1 MVITRSPLR
10 LSFFGGGTDYP
21 EHYRQ
26 HGGAVLGA
34 ALDKF
39 TFVTASPFFSA
50 LFDYSVRLSY
60 RKVELVRRLEEI
72 EHNVYR
78 ECLRLCGVDRDIE
91 LHAMADLPA
100 FSGLGSSSSFTV
112 SLLLAL
118 HAFRGEFIAPLDLA
132 RQAIQIEREILK
144 EPVGSQD
151 QVFAAVG
158 GFNLIEFC
166 QNEEI
171 VVHRLPLR
179 PGRIEELESHLLL
192 VFTGVTRRAVDVT
205 VPQIKRVSENR
216 GTLLAMRKMV
226 DRGAAILTGSGP
238 LSDFG
243 DLLHDGWVAKR
254 SLHGD
259 VSSEA
264 IDGLYERGRAH
275 GAMGGKLLGAGGG
288 GFMLFCAPPDTH
300 GALASAFGGLP
311 TFPVRLG
318 LPGAQIVFA

>member
-10 LSFFGGGTDYP
+10 MSFFGGGTDYP
-21 EHYRQ
+21 AHYRR

-34 ALDKF
+34 AVDKF
-39 TFVTASPFFSA
+39 TFVTASPFYSS

-60 RKVELVRRLEEI
+60 RKVELVKRLDEV

-78 ECLRLCGVDRDIE
+78 ECLRLCGIERDIE

-100 FSGLGSSSSFTV
+100 FTGLGSSSSFTV

-118 HAFRGEFIAPLDLA
+118 HAFRGEFIAPLELA
-132 RQAIQIEREILK
+132 REAIQVEREILK

-171 VVHRLPLR
+171 VVHRLPLSPAR
-179 PGRIEELESHLLL
+179 MEELEDHLLM
-192 VFTGVTRRAVDVT
+192 VFTGVSRRALDLA
-205 VPQIKRVSENR
+205 VPLLQRVEENR
-216 GTLLAMRKMV
+216 ETLLSMRKMV
-226 DRGAAILTGSGP
+226 DRGAAILTGSGS
-238 LSDFG
+238 LSAFG
-243 DLLHDGWVAKR
+243 ELLHEAWLAKR
-254 SLHGD
+254 SLHSD
-259 VSSEA
+259 VSTEA
-264 IDGLYERGRAH
+264 IDALYERGRAH
-275 GAMGGKLLGAGGG
+275 GALGGKLLGAGGG
-288 GFMLFCAPPDTH
+288 GFMLFCTPPEAR
-300 GALASAFGGLP
+300 GALMNAFGGFQI
-311 TFPVRLG
+311 FPVRLG

>member
-10 LSFFGGGTDYP
+10 VSFFGGGTDYP
-21 EHYRQ
+21 GHYQR

-39 TFVTASPFFSA
+39 TFVTASPFFSS

-60 RKVELVRRLEEI
+60 RKVELVRRIDEV

-78 ECLRLCGVDRDIE
+78 ECLRLCGIERDIE

-100 FSGLGSSSSFTV
+100 FTGLGSSSSFTV

-132 RQAIQIEREILK
+132 REAIQVEREILK

-151 QVFAAVG
+151 QVFAAFG
-158 GFNLIEFC
+158 GFNLIEFW

-179 PGRIEELESHLLL
+179 PARIEELEQHLIM

-205 VPQIKRVSENR
+205 MPQLSRVEANR
-216 GTLLAMRKMV
+216 ETLLAMRRMV
-226 DRGAAILTGSGP
+226 DRGAAILTGSGS
-238 LSDFG
+238 LAAFG
-243 DLLHDGWVAKR
+243 DLLHDAWMAKR

-259 VSSEA
+259 VSSGA
-264 IDGLYERGRAH
+264 IDELYERGRAH
-275 GAMGGKLLGAGGG
+275 GALGGKLLGAGGG
-288 GFMLFCAPPDTH
+288 GFMLFCAPPESL
-300 GALASAFGGLP
+300 GALMRAFGGFQI
-311 TFPVRLG
+311 FPVRLG

>member
-21 EHYRQ
+21 EHYQQ

-78 ECLRLCGVDRDIE
+78 ECLRLCGIDRDIE

-132 RQAIQIEREILK
+132 RQAIRIEREILR

-158 GFNLIEFC
+158 GFNLIEFW

-205 VPQIKRVSENR
+205 VSQIRRVNENR
-216 GTLLAMRKMV
+216 ETLLAMRKMV

-243 DLLHDGWVAKR
+243 DLLHQGWAAKR

-264 IDGLYERGRAH
+264 IDCLYERGRAH
-275 GAMGGKLLGAGGG
+275 GALGGKLLGAGGG
-288 GFMLFCAPPDTH
+288 GFMLFCAPPETH
-300 GALASAFGGLP
+300 GALVSGFSGFQ